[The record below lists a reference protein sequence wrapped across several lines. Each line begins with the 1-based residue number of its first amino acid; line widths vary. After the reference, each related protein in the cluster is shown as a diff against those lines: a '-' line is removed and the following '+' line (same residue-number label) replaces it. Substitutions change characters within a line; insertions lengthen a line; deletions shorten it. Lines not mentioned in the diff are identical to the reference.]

1 MIERYSSEKMK
12 FVWSREN
19 RYKAWLDVELAALEA
34 ESELG
39 IITKNDYEKIKKGAK
54 FSINRIDEI
63 EKETRHDVIAF
74 LTSIRENLG
83 DEGRLIHYGMTSSDT
98 IDTANAIVISQSI
111 DIIDSDVDLLL
122 ISLKKQAYRYKMTPM
137 VGRTHGMHAEPIS
150 LGLVFALWYSDMLRN
165 RSRIKRLREICAVGK
180 ISGAAGTY
188 AHLSPAVEE
197 KACKILH
204 ILPASIS
211 NQIIQRDR
219 FADYLCTLAII
230 AASIEKIATQ
240 IRHFS
245 RTEVAEAAEF
255 FHKGQKGSSA
265 MPHKKNPV
273 LSENLCGLSRVV
285 KANAMV
291 GLDNVALWHE
301 RDISHS
307 SAERIVMP
315 DSSILIDFMLN
326 RLNDI
331 VSNIV
336 IYEENM
342 KKNLNITNGLIYS
355 QSILLKLI
363 DKGADRENA
372 YKWVQKD
379 AMNGNNFKQNIMSDE
394 QIRQFISNDEIEA
407 AFDPRSHLKHVDY
420 IFGNVFKELQDA

>member
-1 MIERYSSEKMK
+1 MIERYTLKKMES
-12 FVWSREN
+12 VWSRKN
-19 RYKAWLDVELAALEA
+19 RYNAWFKVELAALQAEA
-34 ESELG
+34 ELG
-39 IITKNDYEKIKKGAK
+39 IIAKDDYEKIKKCAS
-54 FSINRIDEI
+54 FSISRIDEI

-74 LTSIRENLG
+74 LTSVRESLG
-83 DEGRLIHYGMTSSDT
+83 NEGRLIHYGMTSSDT
-98 IDTANAIVISQSI
+98 IDTAAGIVISQSL
-111 DIIDSDVDLLL
+111 DILESDINKLL
-122 ISLKKQAYRYKMTPM
+122 ISLRKQAYKYKMTPM

-150 LGLVFALWYSDMLRN
+150 LGLIFALWYSDMLRN
-165 RSRIKRLREICAVGK
+165 RSRIKRLREISVVGK
-180 ISGAAGTY
+180 ISGAVGTY
-188 AHLSPAVEE
+188 AHLTPEVE
-197 KACKILH
+197 KRVCKILH
-204 ILPASIS
+204 LLPAPIS

-245 RTEVAEAAEF
+245 RTEIAETSEF

-315 DSSILIDFMLN
+315 DSSILVDFMLN
-326 RLNDI
+326 RLNNLISD
-331 VSNIV
+331 IV
-336 IYEENM
+336 IYEKNM
-342 KKNLNITNGLIYS
+342 KKNLDITNGLIYS
-355 QSILLKLI
+355 QSILLKLV
-363 DKGADRENA
+363 DKGVDRENA
-372 YKWVQKD
+372 YSWVQRD
-379 AMNGNNFKQNIMSDE
+379 AMNGGNFKQNIINDKQIGAFLSGDE
-394 QIRQFISNDEIEA
+394 LEA
-407 AFDPRSHLKHVDY
+407 AFDPQNYLKYVDY
-420 IFGNVFKELQDA
+420 IFDNVFNEVQDA